1 MQDISI
7 WNSCLRRVCVCVC
20 ARMCV
25 YLLCVWVCVIM
36 CAWVW
41 VGVCVSMCIYVCVS
55 MCVCVCVC
63 VCQRKGEQVYVYD
76 FQRLS
81 TPNTH
86 YEWNEQVLSTFIHF
100 FQKGITHVCIDGPN
114 DKCLSF
120 SIHSR
125 SDRSLSQPFHAPIWM
140 NHTHTCTPAPHT
152 PKHTRKHNKHTNTST
167 HTHEQTH
174 TFESQRVGEAPSTS
188 LWCSSALPP
197 FVCIAPDVMSRL
209 RRSLILWFR
218 TRKACMC
225 ISYVCV
231 CVCACV
237 CVSMCFCTCM
247 LVCVILHVRLVIF
260 ERRVASIH
268 INHFF
273 TWFVSRFYLGSHTLC
288 GHTRLDAFVTK
299 SKQN

>member
-1 MQDISI
+1 M
-7 WNSCLRRVCVCVC
+7 
-20 ARMCV
+20 
-25 YLLCVWVCVIM
+25 
-36 CAWVW
+36 
-41 VGVCVSMCIYVCVS
+41 
-55 MCVCVCVC
+55 
-63 VCQRKGEQVYVYD
+63 E
-76 FQRLS
+76 
-81 TPNTH
+81 T
-86 YEWNEQVLSTFIHF
+86 
-100 FQKGITHVCIDGPN
+100 
-114 DKCLSF
+114 
-120 SIHSR
+120 
-125 SDRSLSQPFHAPIWM
+125 
-140 NHTHTCTPAPHT
+140 HTHTNSTIIHIHAHPHPRA

-167 HTHEQTH
+167 HTHGQTH
-174 TFESQRVGEAPSTS
+174 TFESQRVGEAPSAS